1 MHLAVSLNLASAAGQ
16 AGLDFSRLAG
26 FVRKAEA
33 AGLDMV
39 VVSDSAA
46 NGDRSTSPFEATTLL
61 AALATVTERIGLVAS
76 ASTLAHQPYNLARRF
91 ASLDIISH
99 GRTGWNATMRQNP
112 REATNFSRPE
122 GFSDDDFYRRAE
134 EFIGIVQGLWQGW
147 DADALLFDKA
157 SGRFHDPGKM
167 HLLDH
172 KGEFFSVRGP
182 LNVARSPQDTPVLV
196 MSGLTEDNLDFAVR
210 AADVVLLDGQPSARV
225 ACGDLK
231 RRALA
236 AGRKPESLKVFVTVA
251 AERLEPGFDSN
262 GCDGLNFALPAY
274 LPSLE
279 DFTDRVLPG
288 TSRPGSIR
296 RCRRDAA
303 PTSRTWRGRRTMS
316 ARQMKLGAFLWATG
330 HHIAAWRHPQAHVKA
345 GIDIDHYIRLARTAE
360 AAKLDMIF
368 CEDAAGLREANVQI
382 ASQTSRS
389 IGFEPISLLAAIAV
403 QTGRIGLVSTASTS
417 YNEPY
422 GLARTFASLDLLS
435 GGRAG
440 WNLVTSA
447 SHIEAA
453 NFGSTGLRPHA
464 DRYER
469 AREFAQVV
477 TGLWRGAGNGGLNH
491 DGQSFSVKDA
501 LDLPRSPQ
509 GAPVMVQAGASEDGK
524 DLAARTA
531 DVVFSAAQTFDEA
544 KAFYD
549 DVKRRLAAYG
559 REPDDVKIMPGVAP
573 VVATTEA
580 EARAKH
586 EQLQELIPDEVGVAL
601 LSSYLSISDLGRY
614 PIDGPLPEL
623 PESEG

>member
-1 MHLAVSLNLASAAGQ
+1 
-16 AGLDFSRLAG
+16 
-26 FVRKAEA
+26 
-33 AGLDMV
+33 
-39 VVSDSAA
+39 
-46 NGDRSTSPFEATTLL
+46 
-61 AALATVTERIGLVAS
+61 
-76 ASTLAHQPYNLARRF
+76 
-91 ASLDIISH
+91 
-99 GRTGWNATMRQNP
+99 
-112 REATNFSRPE
+112 
-122 GFSDDDFYRRAE
+122 
-134 EFIGIVQGLWQGW
+134 
-147 DADALLFDKA
+147 
-157 SGRFHDPGKM
+157 
-167 HLLDH
+167 
-172 KGEFFSVRGP
+172 
-182 LNVARSPQDTPVLV
+182 
-196 MSGLTEDNLDFAVR
+196 
-210 AADVVLLDGQPSARV
+210 
-225 ACGDLK
+225 
-231 RRALA
+231 
-236 AGRKPESLKVFVTVA
+236 
-251 AERLEPGFDSN
+251 
-262 GCDGLNFALPAY
+262 
-274 LPSLE
+274 
-279 DFTDRVLPG
+279 
-288 TSRPGSIR
+288 
-296 RCRRDAA
+296 
-303 PTSRTWRGRRTMS
+303 MS

-330 HHIAAWRHPQAHVKA
+330 HHIAAWRHPKAHVTA

-422 GLARTFASLDLLS
+422 GLARTFASLDQLS

-469 AREFAQVV
+469 AREFAHVV
-477 TGLWRGAGNGGLNH
+477 AGLWRGDDDGGLNH
-491 DGQSFSVKDA
+491 DGESFSVKDA
-501 LDLPRSPQ
+501 LDLPPSPQ

-559 REPDDVKIMPGVAP
+559 RQPDDVKIMPGVAP
-573 VVATTEA
+573 VVAATEA

-586 EQLQELIPDEVGVAL
+586 EELQELIPDEVGVAL
-601 LSSYLSISDLGRY
+601 LSSYLSIADLGRY

-623 PESEG
+623 PESEGMKSRQALVVEQSRRDGLSIRQLARHFAGARGHWRIVGTPAQIADELQARFEGGAADGFNVMPSWFPGELDAFCALVVPELQRRGLFRTDYEGRTLREHLGLKRPV